1 MFVGVFFFMLLCIL
15 FYTVYNGIYYYI
27 LHTCI
32 CNNPTRL
39 THAILVKNKK
49 IPPDDKNLYIYIYRE
64 RERSLHIIIMAE
76 INNNNNKIMVPQ
88 IDSVV
93 IGKVLRISRMYVSVE
108 ILILDDS
115 PVPYPFTGTIRKLDV
130 RQNAVDDIKIEMC
143 YRPGDI
149 VKAEV
154 ISLGDRR
161 NYLLSTAKPELGVLN
176 GNSENG
182 NDMKAISYSEM
193 EDTITGEKE
202 TRKVAMIDVN
212 N

>member
-1 MFVGVFFFMLLCIL
+1 
-15 FYTVYNGIYYYI
+15 
-27 LHTCI
+27 
-32 CNNPTRL
+32 
-39 THAILVKNKK
+39 
-49 IPPDDKNLYIYIYRE
+49 
-64 RERSLHIIIMAE
+64 MAE

-182 NDMKAISYSEM
+182 NDMKALSYSEM

>member
-1 MFVGVFFFMLLCIL
+1 M
-15 FYTVYNGIYYYI
+15 
-27 LHTCI
+27 
-32 CNNPTRL
+32 
-39 THAILVKNKK
+39 
-49 IPPDDKNLYIYIYRE
+49 
-64 RERSLHIIIMAE
+64 
-76 INNNNNKIMVPQ
+76 
-88 IDSVV
+88 
-93 IGKVLRISRMYVSVE
+93 
-108 ILILDDS
+108 
-115 PVPYPFTGTIRKLDV
+115 
-130 RQNAVDDIKIEMC
+130 DDIKIEMC

-202 TRKVAMIDVN
+202 TRKVAI
-212 N
+212 